1 MPEGVTYTKQ
11 SEAAAY
17 AKSVGGTVVPVDR
30 DGDGVTD
37 GFNVIEQQ
45 QPGRDEA
52 VTGSQ
57 TYEGSSS
64 SATGATSGPTTV
76 LRNMGGMMQDMPG
89 YMGGGMM
96 DETLGYT
103 RGGMTEEK
111 RGPVKYSKGGAI
123 KGKNFKGSY

>member
-45 QPGRDEA
+45 QPGRDEG
-52 VTGSQ
+52 VTGK
-57 TYEGSSS
+57 TYEGSSVNS
-64 SATGATSGPTTV
+64 STGATSGPTTV

-96 DETLGYT
+96 GETLGYT

-111 RGPVKYSKGGAI
+111 RGPIKYSKGGAI